1 MFKKSF
7 APIIPQKSKILILGS
22 LPGDRSLQENQY
34 YAHPQNRFWKTLALL
49 LSVPIPMD
57 YVDRVNLL
65 HRHHIALWDVCE
77 VAMRKGSMDSDILK
91 ENPNRIDQLLQDN
104 ADIRTICFNGQKAQ
118 KLFDKYF
125 NRSPHIQYITLP
137 SSSPANANFNQEQL
151 LSAWEVVRKIL
162 STD

>member
-77 VAMRKGSMDSDILK
+77 AAMRKGSMDSDILK

-137 SSSPANANFNQEQL
+137 SSSPANANFNQERL
-151 LSAWEVVRKIL
+151 LGAWEVVRKIL
-162 STD
+162 STH

>member
-137 SSSPANANFNQEQL
+137 SSSPANANFNQERL
-151 LSAWEVVRKIL
+151 LGAWEVVRKIL
-162 STD
+162 STH